1 MRTREGLAIRLKDID
16 FSSSPTKVHI
26 RKEFA
31 KTRVA
36 RDIYVSD
43 EATHQLKQWIDQ
55 KYRDKGNEWTKNK
68 DPDNLVFGVYNTLN
82 EPDPHHIYVKML
94 LEFEK
99 LLTIARMDERKEGM
113 RRRKITLHSL
123 L

>member
-1 MRTREGLAIRLKDID
+1 MPKICSEDEQPIDAKDIRKILLSCNNRRLKIFILILASGGMRTREGLAIRLKDID

-43 EATHQLKQWIDQ
+43 EATHPIKAVD
-55 KYRDKGNEWTKNK
+55 R
-68 DPDNLVFGVYNTLN
+68 
-82 EPDPHHIYVKML
+82 
-94 LEFEK
+94 LEVS
-99 LLTIARMDERKEGM
+99 R
-113 RRRKITLHSL
+113 
-123 L
+123 